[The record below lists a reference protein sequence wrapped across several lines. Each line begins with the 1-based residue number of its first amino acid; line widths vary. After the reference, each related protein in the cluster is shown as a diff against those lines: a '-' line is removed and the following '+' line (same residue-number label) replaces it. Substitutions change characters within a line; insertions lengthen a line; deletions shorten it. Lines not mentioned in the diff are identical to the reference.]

1 MTNSIQAIIFDFGG
15 VLIEWDPRNLYRQCF
30 QTPEQMEQ
38 FLTDVNFS
46 QWNLEFDRG
55 RPFAEGIADLSAQFP
70 QHASSIQLMGTRWE
84 ETLGDSIRGTVDIL
98 RELQQAGYPLYA
110 LSNWSAETFPIA
122 RRKFDFFDA
131 FREIVLSGAVGMIK
145 PERGIF
151 EFLLQK
157 TGRPAHECLFIDD
170 AQANI
175 EQARAMGFQTI
186 HFQSPEQLK
195 MELQTMKL
203 LPALNLRG

>member
-1 MTNSIQAIIFDFGG
+1 MPLPTLIFDFGG
-15 VLIEWDPRNLYRQCF
+15 VLIEWDPRNLYRQIF
-30 QTPEQMEQ
+30 RQPEQMEQ
-38 FLTDVNFS
+38 FLADVNFS
-46 QWNLEFDRG
+46 QWNLQFDKG
-55 RPFAEGIADLSAQFP
+55 VPFAEGIADLSAQFP
-70 QHASSIQLMGTRWE
+70 HYATHIHALGTRWE

-131 FREIVLSGAVGMIK
+131 FREIVLSGEVKMVK

-151 EFLLQK
+151 ELMLQK
-157 TGRPAHECLFIDD
+157 IGRPAHECLFIDD

-175 EQARAMGFQTI
+175 EQARTMGFQTI
-186 HFQSPEQLK
+186 HFQSPEQLR
-195 MELQTMKL
+195 MELQAMKL
-203 LPALNLRG
+203 LPA